1 MARNHYATDEAV
13 VHVRFAGRS
22 FDLPLATLDVG
33 RAASD
38 GDVKRAVAGHLE
50 VPLARLADYVV
61 DRHGNG
67 NLTLRPEA
75 VFG

>member
-1 MARNHYATDEAV
+1 MGRNHYMTDEAV

-22 FDLPLATLDVG
+22 FDVPLATLDVG
-33 RAASD
+33 RASND
-38 GDVKRAVAGHLE
+38 GDVKRAVAGQLE
-50 VPLARLADYVV
+50 VPLSRLADYVV